1 MIGKGA
7 IAADVNRGV
16 AGGRG
21 TMLWFT
27 GLSGAGKS
35 TLASAVCDRLKKL
48 GHPAYVIDGDRI
60 RQGLCADL
68 GFSRDDRAE
77 NVRRVGEA
85 ANLLVDAGLIVL
97 AACISP
103 FRDDRARVRA
113 IFNPTEYVEI
123 YCSASLSVCEA
134 RDVKGLYAKARLG
147 VIKEFTGISSPYEP
161 PLEASLCV
169 DAGLQDVEESL
180 AAIMVLLLE
189 RGVI

>member
-1 MIGKGA
+1 MIGKGT
-7 IAADVNRGV
+7 ITTGVNHG
-16 AGGRG
+16 ATGDRG

-27 GLSGAGKS
+27 GLSGSGKS
-35 TLASAVCDRLKKL
+35 TLASAVRDRLITL
-48 GHPAYVIDGDRI
+48 GHAAYVIDGERI

-68 GFSRDDRAE
+68 GFSRTDRAE
-77 NVRRVGEA
+77 NIRRVGEA

-113 IFNPTEYVEI
+113 MFNPSEYVEI

-134 RDVKGLYAKARLG
+134 RDVKGLYAKARRG

-161 PLEASLCV
+161 PLEADLCV
-169 DAGLQDVEESL
+169 DAGLQDVEKSI
-180 AAIMVLLLE
+180 AAIMVLLIE